1 MSEKEK
7 KTAKRPVRASAVVG
21 IVIWSVVFCLLGAL
35 LLAGLTGNGIMIK
48 DLLGIPVISLGGM
61 TYEDARDYNVG
72 NATVADKITELT
84 VEWVSGNITVVPAE
98 GDVIT
103 VTEDYDGKDDSL
115 RLRWRV
121 EDGELTVR
129 FRKSSIIGKVDV
141 TKNLTVAI
149 PASMLEAMGEV
160 DISLVSGN
168 VTYTGNADELS
179 LEAVDGDLTVAGNI
193 GDLEVSA
200 VDGDVVFRGGVRRG
214 RMECVDADVTMYLD
228 MATDLNFDQMNGDV
242 TLYLSE
248 EITGFDAELD
258 SLGGEIRTEDF
269 TDVSGKDG
277 YSARWGDGSLRIRMD
292 GLYNKLEVKKTTK
305 D

>member
-7 KTAKRPVRASAVVG
+7 MTAKRPVRASAVVG

-72 NATVADKITELT
+72 NATVTDKITELT
-84 VEWVSGNITVVPAE
+84 GEWVSGNITVVPAE

-121 EDGELTVR
+121 EDGELTIR

-179 LEAVDGDLTVAGNI
+179 LEAVDGDLTGAGDI

-228 MATDLNFDQMNGDV
+228 MATDLNFDQMNGGV

-258 SLGGEIRTEDF
+258 SLGGEIRTEGF

>member
-1 MSEKEK
+1 MSEKK
-7 KTAKRPVRASAVVG
+7 KLTAKRPVRASAVVG

-61 TYEDARDYNVG
+61 TYEDARDYSVG
-72 NATVADKITELT
+72 NATVTDKITELT
-84 VEWVSGNITVVPAE
+84 VEWVSGNITVIPAE

-103 VTEDYDGKDDSL
+103 VTEDYDGEDDSL

-121 EDGELTVR
+121 EDGELTIR
-129 FRKSSIIGKVDV
+129 FRKSSVIGKVDA

-160 DISLVSGN
+160 DISLVFGN

-179 LEAVDGDLTVAGNI
+179 LETVDGDLTVTGNI
-193 GDLEVSA
+193 GDLEVAA
-200 VDGDVVFRGGVRRG
+200 VDGNVVFRGGVRRG
-214 RMECVDADVTMYLD
+214 RMECVDADVTMYLA

-258 SLGGEIRTEDF
+258 SPGGEIRTEGF

>member
-258 SLGGEIRTEDF
+258 SLGGEIRTEGF